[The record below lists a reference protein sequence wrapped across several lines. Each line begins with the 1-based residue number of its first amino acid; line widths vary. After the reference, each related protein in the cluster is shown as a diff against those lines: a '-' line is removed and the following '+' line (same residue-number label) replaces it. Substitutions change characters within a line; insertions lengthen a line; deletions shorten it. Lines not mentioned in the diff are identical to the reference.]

1 MPAVTKRTLTHTLEI
16 IRGDLS
22 PSVTIRA
29 GLVLSSGA
37 AAGDAAEAIDYGAL
51 TVSVRKR
58 SNGTWVPVTLAGL
71 IDHRIIQECPPVGGF
86 PAIAG
91 TWRNFLVFGQSNASG
106 RATVANLPS
115 PWPPTATAGA
125 MYSLG
130 REFTFVPL
138 VEPADADPTYP
149 VDTADDEG
157 ATPVGAGF
165 VSAFADRLLS
175 EVPSIDNVGVA
186 IVAKGAQVI
195 ADFAQNTSRN
205 TLYGQALAR
214 CKALVRRTGRPIDGV
229 IWYQGESDAQAG
241 DPTTWAASVQTVFDA
256 LRTDLGSTYARA
268 DLPILV
274 CRSPATVPNT
284 FNSTWWATLRAQ
296 QAALAAGSAPVQI
309 VVDVPT
315 PVVLNAQDL
324 HLETASVLD
333 MGEALADAWIAS
345 EEP

>member
-1 MPAVTKRTLTHTLEI
+1 MPAVTKRALTHTLEI

-22 PSVTIRA
+22 PLVTIRA
-29 GLVLSSGA
+29 GLVLSGSP
-37 AAGDAAEAIDYGAL
+37 GDTAEAVDYAGL
-51 TVSVRKR
+51 TVSVRQR
-58 SNGTWVPVTLAGL
+58 SNGTWVPVTLSGL
-71 IDHRIIQECPPVGGF
+71 NDHRIIQECPPVGGF
-86 PAIAG
+86 TVPAG

-106 RATVANLPS
+106 RATVGDLPS
-115 PWPPTATAGA
+115 PWPPSATAAA
-125 MYSLG
+125 MFSLG
-130 REFTFVPL
+130 REFTLVPL
-138 VEPADADPTYP
+138 VEPADEDPDYP

-195 ADFAQNTSRN
+195 AAFAQNTSRN

-214 CKALVRRTGRPIDGV
+214 AKALVRRTGRPLDGV

-241 DPTTWAASVQTVFDA
+241 DPTTWATSVQAVFDA
-256 LRTDLGSTYARA
+256 LRTDLGSTYART

-274 CRSPATVPNT
+274 CRSPTTVPNT
-284 FNSTWWATLRAQ
+284 FDSGWWATLRAQ

-315 PVVLNAQDL
+315 PYSLDAQDL
-324 HLETASVLD
+324 HLETDSALAV
-333 MGEALADAWIAS
+333 GEALADAWIGS